1 MKKKIFKYL
10 FIFGLFCCVIGF
22 IGVCGVFMYYSF
34 NLPKHTKLEDYQPP
48 ITSRL
53 YSSDGVL
60 LKEYANEKRLF
71 TAIENIPDIVKFA
84 FISAEDRNFYT
95 NKGIDLEALTSAMIY
110 NVFAYFKGGQ
120 FRGGSTIT
128 QQVVKNMLLTNE
140 RTIERKIKEAILSL
154 RITKDFEKDKI
165 LELYLNHIYL
175 GNNAYGVASATL
187 SYFNKSLNDITI
199 EESALLAAMPK
210 APGKLNPVINYDGA
224 LARRNWVI
232 ERMYKNGYITKEE
245 MLTAQETP
253 INIIKREKDK
263 YFNYGAFVE
272 EVRKGLLDKYSEDS
286 LMRDGF
292 VVSTTLNPTIQKSLD
307 KALKNGLESYDKRHG
322 YRGALGN
329 IADSEDFET
338 IWPKKL
344 KDFEIKEY
352 FRDNWQRAVVL
363 NLDVENEKVII
374 GLLKNEDIQDFA
386 FDELIEIDGV
396 SAKKSFLMLKYIK
409 WAVEP
414 SLLNMTTVDEEGN
427 EIKVEYKVET
437 VNDINLKV
445 GDVIFVE
452 NTKTSGYLLK
462 QTPIVNGGAV
472 AMDPHTG
479 RILGMVGGYIDSE
492 VNFNRATQAKRQ
504 PGSVIKP
511 FIYLSAFENGYSP
524 VDTIMDEEIVLP
536 QGLGVPNYRP
546 KNFADK
552 YYGLVTLRT
561 ALQNSYNVSTV
572 RLVSQI
578 GIPKATEVIRRFEI
592 NKRPK
597 GVYSVVLGSVE
608 SYLINMVKAY
618 SMIVNGGKYINIE
631 TIEKVQDKNGATIFK
646 RDDRKCSKCNVYE
659 ENINEVEVPFLE
671 DNRKTITDPASAY
684 QITSILEGVV
694 KYGTAWRARGIGKII
709 GGKTGTSN
717 GFRDAW
723 FIGFSPD
730 LVVGV
735 YVGFDDNRTLGEN
748 ETGSRAALPIFIE
761 AMKEILKNEPSIP
774 FRIPQNIVLK
784 RIDAS
789 TGQTP
794 TLISQEKNIIMEAF
808 KTDQNTNE
816 SDVVFEF
823 REKQN
828 ENEISVVEN
837 PTINENDFNV
847 IQHNTENV
855 NNEINIENNSI
866 ESVDAVKENVILN
879 EYNEFDINING
890 VDGVDNFNNSNGVNG
905 VNNNVNNT
913 NNLDNSVN
921 SGFLED
927 IDDSNNNSTESFT
940 DLIF

>member
-1 MKKKIFKYL
+1 MKRKIFKYL
-10 FIFGLFCCVIGF
+10 FIFGLLCAVVGF
-22 IGVCGVFMYYSF
+22 VGVCGIFIYYGR
-34 NLPKHTKLEDYQPP
+34 NLPQYTSLENYQPA

-71 TAIENIPDIVKFA
+71 TSIENIPDIVKFA
-84 FISAEDRNFYT
+84 FISAEDKNFYT
-95 NKGIDLEALTSAMIY
+95 NKGIDLESLSSAMLY

-140 RTIERKIKEAILSL
+140 RTIERKIKEAILSI
-154 RITKDFEKDKI
+154 RITKDFKKDKI

-210 APGKLNPVINYDGA
+210 APGKLNPVINYEGA
-224 LARRNWVI
+224 LSRRNWVI

-245 MLTAQETP
+245 MIIAQETP
-253 INIIKREKDK
+253 IILVKKEKDK
-263 YFNYGAFVE
+263 QFNYGAFVE
-272 EVRKGLLDKYSEDS
+272 EVRKNLMEKYNEELLMKEGL
-286 LMRDGF
+286 
-292 VVSTTLNPTIQKSLD
+292 VVSTTIEPNIQKSLE

-329 IADSEDFET
+329 IAIEEDFNNNWAE
-338 IWPKKL
+338 KL
-344 KDFEIKEY
+344 KNFEINEY
-352 FRDNWQRAVVL
+352 YRDNWQRAVVL
-363 NLDVENEKVII
+363 DLDTKNEKVII
-374 GLLKNEDIQDFA
+374 GLLQNEDTKNFE
-386 FDELIEIDGV
+386 FDELIEVAGIP
-396 SAKKSFLMLKYIK
+396 AKKSFLMLKNIK
-409 WAVEP
+409 WVIEP
-414 SLLNMTTVDEEGN
+414 SLLDMKTIDETGK
-427 EIKVEYKVET
+427 EIKIEYKVET
-437 VNDINLKV
+437 VEDVNLKI

-452 NTKTSGYLLK
+452 NTKSSGYLLK

-479 RILGMVGGYIDSE
+479 RILGMVGGYVDSE
-492 VNFNRATQAKRQ
+492 TNFNRATQAKRQ

-524 VDTIMDEEIVLP
+524 VDTVMDEEIVLP
-536 QGLGVPNYRP
+536 QGLDVPNYRP
-546 KNFADK
+546 KNFSNT
-552 YYGLVTLRT
+552 YHGLVTLRT

-572 RLVSQI
+572 RLVSQM

-618 SMIVNGGKYINIE
+618 SMIINGGKYINIE
-631 TIEKVQDKNGATIFK
+631 TIEKIQDKNGSTIFK
-646 RDDRKCSKCNVYE
+646 RDNRACDKCIVYE
-659 ENINEVEVPFLE
+659 ENINDVEVPFLE
-671 DNRKTITDPASAY
+671 DNRKVMTDPASAY

-694 KYGTAWRARGIGKII
+694 KYGTAWRARSIGKII

-748 ETGSRAALPIFIE
+748 ETGSRAALPIFTD

-808 KTDQNTNE
+808 KVDNDSNKNTTVEVGIN
-816 SDVVFEF
+816 DV
-823 REKQN
+823 KNTQIDLN
-828 ENEISVVEN
+828 I
-837 PTINENDFNV
+837 
-847 IQHNTENV
+847 NTENTEEL
-855 NNEINIENNSI
+855 NNIDVENEEIFLGEDNIENTEI
-866 ESVDAVKENVILN
+866 
-879 EYNEFDINING
+879 
-890 VDGVDNFNNSNGVNG
+890 
-905 VNNNVNNT
+905 
-913 NNLDNSVN
+913 
-921 SGFLED
+921 
-927 IDDSNNNSTESFT
+927 NSTESFT